1 MPTPSAPTSLDQ
13 RLTAIEHEVRSLAER
28 SLPFAWKAIPVI
40 AGLISLGFSFYVYQ
54 YVPKEIATQIAPVDK
69 QVAILGEKVGDAG
82 KSSQLE
88 AVNKRVDGIE
98 TRITDISGK
107 LDRFIDRFV
116 NTKHLGSALKI
127 PETRDANKQANAL
140 IVTKELLGRAQ
151 SKGTALRDQEF
162 KELALPLLSERFENP
177 NVHRLAW
184 DTAKEYAK
192 LKSVLNKKQFGVP
205 KPPNGDQA
213 PQNYFKGGVYNLGE
227 REVWKDT
234 VFVDCRI
241 DIEMAQAKLILENV
255 RFANCDFAPLEE
267 TNAGKRLF
275 EALFLSSGSTI
286 TASLLNNTAGDS
298 KVGS

>member
-1 MPTPSAPTSLDQ
+1 MSTTPSPNPLDQ
-13 RLTAIEHEVRSLAER
+13 RLTVLENEVRNLNER

-69 QVAILGEKVGDAG
+69 QVAILGTQVGDAG
-82 KSSQLE
+82 KLE
-88 AVNKRVDGIE
+88 AINKRVDGLE
-98 TRITDISGK
+98 TRLSDISGK

-140 IVTKELLGRAQ
+140 IVAKELLGRAQ
-151 SKGTALRDQEF
+151 SKRTPLRDQEF

-177 NVHRLAW
+177 NVDRLAW

-192 LKSVLNKKQFGVP
+192 LKSVLNKKQFGEPRPP
-205 KPPNGDQA
+205 KGNQA
-213 PQNYFKGGVYNLGE
+213 EQNYFKGGFYNLGE

-255 RFANCDFAPLEE
+255 RFANCDFAALEE
-267 TNAGKRLF
+267 TNAGKSLF
-275 EALFLSSGSTI
+275 EALFSSSGPTV
-286 TASLLNNTAGDS
+286 TAALLNNSPGSS
-298 KVGS
+298 KTGS